1 VHRSGGIAALV
12 AAMLKNKES
21 AQVQEQA
28 CLGIWS
34 LGTHFTCF
42 TRTKVQIL
50 TQKAHAATSSLNT
63 DEARKPQPPTPQK
76 RGKPQ
81 PAPPTPPRLPPPPAP
96 HADVQRAILEA
107 KANAEERGKAI
118 GKDGIEALLLA
129 LYLHRANALICERA
143 ARALVLPHPKKKS

>member
-1 VHRSGGIAALV
+1 MLGCLALTKIAVVPENNLKIGEEGGIACIIAG
-12 AAMLKNKES
+12 
-21 AQVQEQA
+21 AQ
-28 CLGIWS
+28 I
-34 LGTHFTCF
+34 TCF
-42 TRTKVQIL
+42 TGTKVQIL

-76 RGKPQ
+76 GGK
-81 PAPPTPPRLPPPPAP
+81 PAPPTPQRPPPPPAA

-143 ARALVLPHPKKKS
+143 ARALVLP

>member
-1 VHRSGGIAALV
+1 MRDSVSGVDRG
-12 AAMLKNKES
+12 
-21 AQVQEQA
+21 AQ
-28 CLGIWS
+28 I
-34 LGTHFTCF
+34 TCF
-42 TRTKVQIL
+42 TGTKVQIL

-76 RGKPQ
+76 GGK
-81 PAPPTPPRLPPPPAP
+81 PAPPTPQRPPPPPAA

-143 ARALVLPHPKKKS
+143 ARALVLPRKKKIVNFML